1 MFFIAA
7 VLLFIFFFMIYVYC
21 GIRLTEGIENQYAL
35 VCFYLAYTLFGFV
48 IINIIMLAYFWEE
61 LSNKQGPPGVR
72 GQMGDNGDQG
82 IDGECSDTEAV
93 ALVKKEIKEHIVNIV
108 SMKYTDIGNNPE
120 LIYDKSTSR
129 LKNNYIDEKVNK
141 MVNSKQFKILSSLNY
156 ESQYGK
162 TLNQIKIYLFS
173 LWYEWI
179 NLILNSEYYLSSSD
193 TNNNDN
199 NDNNN
204 DNNKNNNNKNNNKNN
219 DDEEPNNQ
227 RNINNSFGYVFFT
240 KNYVSLKNMH
250 ELKEELEK
258 YDAWN
263 WGMPERFRR
272 LTVKKCSTVLT
283 NNNLLSD
290 LSEKLSEDISSYKD
304 NIGWVGYPIKN
315 GQKYSIFSY
324 LGYVPVGLMVN
335 IYYGYKMLFVHE
347 GQDDNNLNRYKI
359 WSLEDYIENNSKLA
373 LTLKKTASGKIL
385 CEFKE
390 NSNDAN
396 QYFRIDTSLSNDGKF
411 GIMPINVR
419 RQADESYY
427 VNINNKNDTEIE
439 SQVLNLIK
447 NIKEKINEPDLNYF
461 QVKRNSLRN
470 NVNNNS
476 GNNSG
481 NNSSNNSG
489 NNLDNN
495 LNNNNLGNNLNNN
508 SSNDLP
514 LTESELKMEIGKY
527 LSLMVFVEVF
537 NLISYDVIKTEIN
550 IKPKYKSII
559 RNSKN
564 ENYKIELDNELEKEF
579 EKLSKYLTQNG
590 QDNLKKEYDN
600 FILESQNIKKSIL
613 SFSISKR
620 SFGFSDLDNKLLFY
634 SQPFNGVDFNI
645 HKENIN
651 MGIDSRESRNVQKDQ
666 QRLIDGKKDFNIIF
680 NSPHKIR
687 NIKDETYKGDTLD
700 KQSRKNKLK
709 IKKDINI

>member
-1 MFFIAA
+1 MFFIAS

-21 GIRLTEGIENQYAL
+21 GIKLTEGIDNQYAL

-48 IINIIMLAYFWEE
+48 IINIIMLSYFWEE

-108 SMKYTDIGNNPE
+108 SMKYRDIDKNQE
-120 LIYDKSTSR
+120 LIYNKYTNK
-129 LKNNYIDEKVNK
+129 LKNNYIDEKVNQ

-179 NLILNSEYYLSSSD
+179 NLITNSKYYLSSPD
-193 TNNNDN
+193 TNDNNDN
-199 NDNNN
+199 NDNSNS
-204 DNNKNNNNKNNNKNN
+204 K
-219 DDEEPNNQ
+219 

-240 KNYVSLKNMH
+240 KSYVSLKNMP

-258 YDAWN
+258 YDSWN

-290 LSEKLSEDISSYKD
+290 LSEKLSKDISSYKD

-315 GQKYSIFSY
+315 GQKYSIYSY

-335 IYYGYKMLFVHE
+335 IHYGYKMLFVHE

-390 NSNDAN
+390 NSNDTN
-396 QYFRIDTSLSNDGKF
+396 QYFRIDTSISNDGKF

-427 VNINNKNDTEIE
+427 VNINSKKDTEIK
-439 SQVLNLIK
+439 SQVLELIE
-447 NIKEKINEPDLNYF
+447 NIKEKINDPDLDYF
-461 QVKRNSLRN
+461 EVNKNSIIN
-470 NVNNNS
+470 DKKNNNNS
-476 GNNSG
+476 NNNSSNNSSNNLNNNNFQNNNPDNNLS

-489 NNLDNN
+489 
-495 LNNNNLGNNLNNN
+495 NN

-514 LTESELKMEIGKY
+514 LTESELKIEIGKY
-527 LSLMVFVEVF
+527 LSLMVFVEIF

-550 IKPKYKSII
+550 IEPKYRTII
-559 RNSKN
+559 RNSEN
-564 ENYKIELDNELEKEF
+564 GNYKEELDDELEKEF
-579 EKLSKYLTQNG
+579 EKLSNYLTQNG
-590 QDNLKKEYDN
+590 QDNLKKEYDDL
-600 FILESQNIKKSIL
+600 ILETQNIKKSIL
-613 SFSISKR
+613 TFGISKR
-620 SFGFSDLDNKLLFY
+620 SYGFIGLDSKLLFY

-645 HKENIN
+645 HDENMN
-651 MGIDSRESRNVQKDQ
+651 MGIDSRESVNIQKDQ

-680 NSPHKIR
+680 NSKHKIE
-687 NIKDETYKGDTLD
+687 NIKDKTYKGDTLA
-700 KQSRKNKLK
+700 KQSRINKIK

>member
-21 GIRLTEGIENQYAL
+21 GIRLTENIENQYAL
-35 VCFYLAYTLFGFV
+35 ICFYLAYTLFGFV
-48 IINIIMLAYFWEE
+48 IINIVMLAYFWEE

-72 GQMGDNGDQG
+72 GQMGDNGEQG

-108 SMKYTDIGNNPE
+108 SMKYTDIDNNPE

-179 NLILNSEYYLSSSD
+179 NLITNSKYYLSSPD
-193 TNNNDN
+193 TNDDN
-199 NDNNN
+199 NDNDN
-204 DNNKNNNNKNNNKNN
+204 DK
-219 DDEEPNNQ
+219 EPNNQ
-227 RNINNSFGYVFFT
+227 RNINNTFGYVFFT
-240 KNYVSLKNMH
+240 RSYVSLKNIP

-290 LSEKLSEDISSYKD
+290 LSEKLSKDISSYKD

-315 GQKYSIFSY
+315 GQKYSIYSY

-335 IYYGYKMLFVHE
+335 IHYGYKMLFIHE

-390 NSNDAN
+390 NSIDPN
-396 QYFRIDTSLSNDGKF
+396 QYFRIDTNLSNDGKF

-427 VNINNKNDTEIE
+427 VNINSKKDTEIE
-439 SQVLNLIK
+439 SQVLALIE
-447 NIKEKINEPDLNYF
+447 NIKEKINDPDLNYF
-461 QVKRNSLRN
+461 QVNKKYLEN
-470 NVNNNS
+470 NNNNNS
-476 GNNSG
+476 DNNSDNDTFQN
-481 NNSSNNSG
+481 NNSSNSLSNNS
-489 NNLDNN
+489 
-495 LNNNNLGNNLNNN
+495 NNN
-508 SSNDLP
+508 SKNDLP
-514 LTESELKMEIGKY
+514 LTESELKIKIGKY

-550 IKPKYKSII
+550 IEPKYRTII
-559 RNSKN
+559 RNSVN
-564 ENYKIELDNELEKEF
+564 GNYKEELDDELEKEF

-600 FILESQNIKKSIL
+600 FILETQNVKKSIL
-613 SFSISKR
+613 TFSIKSNFYDKTQ
-620 SFGFSDLDNKLLFY
+620 FY

-645 HKENIN
+645 HDENIN
-651 MGIDSRESRNVQKDQ
+651 MGIDSRESRNIQKDQ

-700 KQSRKNKLK
+700 KQSRMNKLK